1 MLVTKMMGAKLS
13 VTFNNDLRVSKCFE
27 LMKPTSIQVLLTPQ
41 LLWIEPATSL
51 IIYMKN
57 TYRVVS
63 LC

>member
-57 TYRVVS
+57 SYRVVS

>member
-1 MLVTKMMGAKLS
+1 MLVTKIMGAKLS

-27 LMKPTSIQVLLTPQ
+27 LMKRTSIQVLLTPQ